1 MILTIPCWRGGTLP
15 RHGFATGRRMSPVT
29 SLRAPRGGL
38 QALAN
43 VRLNGPLMGS
53 RFAHLAAV
61 LLALVAAG
69 CRGQSA
75 EDAAPPT
82 GAIVVVVDALRADH
96 LGTYGYERATSPHL
110 DALAR
115 DATRFD
121 SALTPAPWTLP
132 AMGTLWTSLYPS
144 VHGAVRRSDEIT
156 YVLDRARFRPTGV
169 LAEAHV
175 TLAEVLREH
184 GFATAAFIDGCYPGK
199 VFGFGQGF
207 DLVVEDEL
215 YGARLNGEALLAWL
229 DATRPKRFFAYLHV
243 IEVHSPY
250 TPPGVPIELQGRD
263 DEATRRVLQVLEE
276 ERQRYAQWNFDPD
289 YTGTIDGSEPTLE
302 PLRTAAP
309 PPRDAAHVAALYDR
323 GIAYADHWI
332 GHLIDELKRRGLYDQ
347 TVLVVTADHG
357 EELFDHGRLDHS
369 RTFYDEIMRIPLIL
383 RVPGRGIGTTS
394 KVQVGLIDVM
404 PTLLDVLRVPHAGTM
419 QGRSLRPLLDGAL
432 FPDRAFFGEADQGYR
447 LVAMRTNQ
455 IKYVQDL
462 QGRNREA
469 YDLVNDPEERTNLC
483 PGNPLTCAPY
493 ATAIAQWRSEMDKT
507 KAALQVGPAPTAV
520 IDDQTRERLKALGY
534 DP

>member
-1 MILTIPCWRGGTLP
+1 MVHSSAPWP
-15 RHGFATGRRMSPVT
+15 
-29 SLRAPRGGL
+29 APRW
-38 QALAN
+38 ARRAA
-43 VRLNGPLMGS
+43 S
-53 RFAHLAAV
+53 LAAA
-61 LLALVAAG
+61 LLAVSSTAG
-69 CRGQSA
+69 CRGIGADS
-75 EDAAPPT
+75 APPT

-96 LGTYGYERATSPHL
+96 LGTYGYERATSPRL
-110 DALAR
+110 DAFAKE
-115 DATRFD
+115 AMRFD
-121 SALTPAPWTLP
+121 RALTPAPWTLP

-156 YVLDRARFRPTGV
+156 YILDRAKFRPTGV
-169 LAEAHV
+169 LAEGHV

-215 YGARLNGEALLAWL
+215 YGARLNGEALLEWL

-263 DEATRRVLQVLEE
+263 DEATKRVLRVLEE

-323 GIAYADHWI
+323 GIAYADYWI

-369 RTFYDEIMRIPLIL
+369 RTFYDEIMRVPLIV
-383 RVPGRGIGTTS
+383 RAPGRGIGATS
-394 KVQVGLIDVM
+394 QTQVGLIDVM
-404 PTLLDVLRVPHAGTM
+404 PTLLDLLGVPYTGTM
-419 QGRSLRPLLDGAL
+419 QGKSLRPLLDGAP
-432 FPDRAFFGEADQGYR
+432 FPDRVFFGEADQGYR
-447 LVAMRTNQ
+447 LVAMRTNKM
-455 IKYVQDL
+455 KYVQDL
-462 QGRNREA
+462 NGRNREA
-469 YDLVNDPEERTNLC
+469 YDLVNDPAERENLC
-483 PGNPLTCAPY
+483 AADPMTCAPF
-493 ATAIAQWRSEMDKT
+493 ATAISQWRAEMAAA
-507 KAALQVGPAPTAV
+507 KAALQLGPAPTAV
-520 IDDQTRERLKALGY
+520 IDAQTRERLKALGY

>member
-1 MILTIPCWRGGTLP
+1 
-15 RHGFATGRRMSPVT
+15 MSPSCAPLPVPR
-29 SLRAPRGGL
+29 RARC
-38 QALAN
+38 
-43 VRLNGPLMGS
+43 
-53 RFAHLAAV
+53 AASV
-61 LLALVAAG
+61 VAALLALAGAAG
-69 CRGQSA
+69 CRGTGGA
-75 EDAAPPT
+75 GDAPPT

-96 LGTYGYERATSPHL
+96 LGTYGYERATSPRL
-110 DALAR
+110 DAFAR
-115 DATRFD
+115 DAMRFD

-156 YVLDRARFRPTGV
+156 YILDRAKFRPTGV

-207 DLVVEDEL
+207 DLLVEDDL

-263 DEATRRVLQVLEE
+263 DEATRRVLRVLEE

-323 GIAYADHWI
+323 GIAYTDYWL

-369 RTFYDEIMRIPLIL
+369 RTFYEEIMRIPLIM
-383 RVPGRGIGTTS
+383 RVPGRGIGRTS
-394 KVQVGLIDVM
+394 KTQVGLIDVM
-404 PTLLDVLRVPHAGTM
+404 PTLLDVLGVPYTGTM
-419 QGRSLRPLLDGAL
+419 QGKSLGPLLDGAP
-432 FPDRAFFGEADQGYR
+432 FPDRVFFGEADQGYR

-455 IKYVQDL
+455 MKYVQDL
-462 QGRNREA
+462 NGHNREA
-469 YDLVNDPEERTNLC
+469 YDLVKDPEERKNICTIS
-483 PGNPLTCAPY
+483 PTMCAPF
-493 ATAIAQWRSEMDKT
+493 ATTVSQWRAEMAQA

-520 IDDQTRERLKALGY
+520 IDAQTRERLKALGY